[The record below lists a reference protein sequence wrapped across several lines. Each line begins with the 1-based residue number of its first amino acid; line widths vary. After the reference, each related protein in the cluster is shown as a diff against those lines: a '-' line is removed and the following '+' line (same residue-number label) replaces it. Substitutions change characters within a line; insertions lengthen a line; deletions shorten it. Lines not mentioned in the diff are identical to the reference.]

1 MPKEI
6 KFNVKIDV
14 NGKERLVT
22 ATTSVAALRDSIE
35 AAKSSS
41 ERFRDRLIT
50 LNQSI
55 ERLSNLSSGIQKIAD
70 IVNSA
75 TEESRSFGAAMN
87 AANTMAGKSG
97 EDFSK
102 LKDRVAELA
111 KTIPMAREELANG
124 LYQVISNSV
133 PEDNWITFL
142 QKSARAS
149 VGGIADLGETVKV
162 TSTVIK
168 NYGLSWDA
176 AGDIQ
181 DKIQLTAKN
190 GVTSFEQ
197 LAQALPRV
205 TGNAATLGVSID
217 ELMATFSTLTGV
229 SGNTAEVSTQLAA
242 VFTAL
247 VKPSSEASKMAEQMG
262 ISFNAASIKA
272 AGGLQN
278 FLSELDK
285 NVKQYAQKSGM
296 LEQEIYGKLF
306 GSAESLR
313 AIGPLTGQ
321 LADKFNENISSMKDS
336 AGTIDEAFSTMSSSG
351 AASFQMMKNTI
362 AACTSGIMSVMSSL
376 GPALNITSQIGYTA
390 IAVES
395 LTKVFRSFNIVQGLT
410 RIRIMATNAA
420 SVVARTSMIG
430 LTAITRTLNAAFT
443 GAAVGATTLKNA
455 IRSLLV
461 ATGVGIAI
469 VALTEVI
476 NAFISKSSEAKDK
489 AEEQAEAMKEMN
501 SAADEVKNAYDSTLK
516 STYSELMS
524 KYDKLKEGWKSLST
538 EQQKIQWIKQNQ
550 SAFGELRL
558 KIDDVSEAENIFNNK
573 TDAVVEAF
581 KQRAMAA
588 AYAAKLAALYQKQ
601 IDLLDKKKK
610 VTKSISDDAKD
621 NGRNAKEG
629 DIVPESWRN
638 ERYGK
643 VGNDGKWRFTKIG
656 AERYNGTNVSGNKQ
670 INPIDKSLNAV
681 NQEIADT
688 QKQLAENLEANK
700 GFITVNKPVGN
711 IANTTA
717 NTPSAVEPKT
727 YIEKLQAQLSAA
739 QKGKDNALT
748 IEARVEADA
757 KVKKIQAE
765 IDEATKGKVSIEA
778 ATEPTYI
785 VAGSTAD
792 KRKSYS
798 NAQQRI
804 GNIRQDYDSG
814 LINKASAQKAIADIN
829 DQLSALGMK
838 PIEVHF
844 KTPVEELQEQL
855 QNAQRSLD
863 EAATI
868 EAKVKASAKIAEIQ
882 TEIDEATKGK
892 VSIAAEVE
900 PEYIEKGSVA
910 DKRQSYSNAQQKASR
925 IQSDFEIGII
935 GKDEAMRQ
943 LKDLNNELAQLGLK
957 PVKIELETSSFG
969 KTFDQIQKGWGS
981 IQGVGNGIQSITE
994 ALSGNGNA
1002 WQKASALVNGFLS
1015 VAQGIQG
1022 IVELVNLLSAAT
1034 GAHAAAT
1041 AADTAST
1048 AANTG
1053 VTVANTGVTISNV
1066 VAKEGEAISSATASG
1081 AKLPFPANLIAIAAG
1096 VSAVLAA
1103 LAAISGFA
1111 SGGVVGGGSTFGD
1124 RKFAR
1129 VNSGEMILTKWQQAR
1144 LFQMINTPKYT
1155 PPVFTQRTLPDMQT
1169 AQTNKQGMEGIRLEI
1184 GIKGKTRGTALEQTI
1199 SNVRRIAAKSGR
1211 RSNLS

>member
-1 MPKEI
+1 MRDALI
-6 KFNVKIDV
+6 SFNQGFEV
-14 NGKERLVT
+14 
-22 ATTSVAALRDSIE
+22 LRNV
-35 AAKSSS
+35 SST
-41 ERFRDRLIT
+41 FNDL
-50 LNQSI
+50 
-55 ERLSNLSSGIQKIAD
+55 
-70 IVNSA
+70 

-87 AANTMAGKSG
+87 AANTMAGKNG
-97 EDFSK
+97 EDFAK
-102 LKDRVAELA
+102 LKDQVAGLA
-111 KTIPMAREELANG
+111 KAVPVAREELANG

-176 AGDIQ
+176 AGEIQ

-247 VKPSSEASKMAEQMG
+247 VKPSSEAGKMAEQMG

-278 FLSELDK
+278 FLADLDK

-336 AGTIDEAFSTMSSSG
+336 AGTIDEAFSTMSNSG
-351 AASFQMMKNTI
+351 AASFQMMKNKLAEFTDGI
-362 AACTSGIMSVMSSL
+362 TSAMNSL
-376 GPALNITSQIGYTA
+376 MPVLNITAQVGSGIIAITTLSTA
-390 IAVES
+390 VKKLAQAHLVLKVRTIAS
-395 LTKVFRSFNIVQGLT
+395 
-410 RIRIMATNAA
+410 NAA
-420 SVVARTSMIG
+420 SVMWSATSVRMN
-430 LTAITRTLNAAFT
+430 AIVRVMSANFR
-443 GAAVGATTLKNA
+443 GAAVSATTLKLA
-455 IRSLLV
+455 MQGLLIS
-461 ATGVGIAI
+461 TGVGIAV
-469 VALTEVI
+469 VALTEAI
-476 NAFISKSSEAKDK
+476 SAFCSKSSEAKDK
-489 AEEQAEAMKEMN
+489 ANEQAEAMKEMN

-538 EQQKIQWIKQNQ
+538 EQQKVQWIKDNKD
-550 SAFGELRL
+550 AFGELGL
-558 KIDDVSEAENIFNNK
+558 KISGLSDAENAFSGNTQNI
-573 TDAVVEAF
+573 VESF
-581 KQRAMAA
+581 ERRAKAA
-588 AYAAKLAALYQKQ
+588 AYAAKLVELYKRQLDLKKRSKAVDKAINDATAEFRKDPTFRDSGPYAAQEEKKRVGIAAVGTDLKHGGDGNIEKLKRDLNDVNTE
-601 IDLLDKKKK
+601 IDE
-610 VTKSISDDAKD
+610 AKD
-621 NGRNAKEG
+621 ALQTLKKEDPAKTVN
-629 DIVPESWRN
+629 IP
-638 ERYGK
+638 
-643 VGNDGKWRFTKIG
+643 
-656 AERYNGTNVSGNKQ
+656 
-670 INPIDKSLNAV
+670 AV
-681 NQEIADT
+681 NT
-688 QKQLAENLEANK
+688 AN
-700 GFITVNKPVGN
+700 
-711 IANTTA
+711 TA

-739 QKGKDNALT
+739 QKTKDNALT

-785 VAGSTAD
+785 VAGSAAD

-814 LINKASAQKAIADIN
+814 LIDKASAQKAIDDIN
-829 DQLSALGMK
+829 DQLSALGLK

-855 QNAQRSLD
+855 QNAQRSLN

-882 TEIDEATKGK
+882 AEIDEATKGK

-900 PEYIEKGSVA
+900 PEYIEQGSVA

-935 GKDEAMRQ
+935 GKDEAMKQ
-943 LKDLNNELAQLGLK
+943 LEDLDAELTQLGLK
-957 PVKIELETSSFG
+957 PLKIDIKTSDIDDAKKKMEGACSAASAM
-969 KTFDQIQKGWGS
+969 GS
-981 IQGVGNGIQSITE
+981 S
-994 ALSGNGNA
+994 LSSLGNA
-1002 WQKASALVNGFLS
+1002 IGVPELNVAGVLAQAIAVMTEGFATAT
-1015 VAQGIQG
+1015 AQAATLGPWAWIG
-1022 IVELVNLLSAAT
+1022 FAAT
-1034 GAHAAAT
+1034 G
-1041 AADTAST
+1041 
-1048 AANTG
+1048 
-1053 VTVANTGVTISNV
+1053 
-1066 VAKEGEAISSATASG
+1066 
-1081 AKLPFPANLIAIAAG
+1081 IAQ
-1096 VSAVLAA
+1096 LAA
-1103 LAAISGFA
+1103 MISAMKNLNGFA

-1144 LFQMINTPKYT
+1144 LFQMINTPRYT
-1155 PPVFTQRTLPDMQT
+1155 PPVFTQRTLPDMRAVQT
-1169 AQTNKQGMEGIRLEI
+1169 SRQSIDGIRLEI
-1184 GIKGKTRGTALEQTI
+1184 GIKGKTRGTELEQTI

>member
-1 MPKEI
+1 MAKEI
-6 KFNVKIDV
+6 KFNIKLTVD
-14 NGKERLVT
+14 GKEQVVT
-22 ATTSVAALRDSIE
+22 ATSDLNEMQKSISRIRSAASDMRDALISFNQGFEVLRNV
-35 AAKSSS
+35 SST
-41 ERFRDRLIT
+41 FNDL
-50 LNQSI
+50 
-55 ERLSNLSSGIQKIAD
+55 
-70 IVNSA
+70 

-87 AANTMAGKSG
+87 AANTMAGKNG
-97 EDFSK
+97 EDFAK
-102 LKDRVAELA
+102 LKDQVAGLA
-111 KTIPMAREELANG
+111 KAVPVAREELANG

-181 DKIQLTAKN
+181 DKIQLAAKN

-247 VKPSSEASKMAEQMG
+247 VKPSSEAGKMAEQMG

-278 FLSELDK
+278 FLADLDK

-336 AGTIDEAFSTMSSSG
+336 AGTIDEAFSTMSNSG
-351 AASFQMMKNTI
+351 AASFQMMKNKLAEFTDGITSAMNSLMPVLNMTAQVGSGIIAITTLSTAVKKLAQAHLVLKVRTI
-362 AACTSGIMSVMSSL
+362 AS
-376 GPALNITSQIGYTA
+376 
-390 IAVES
+390 
-395 LTKVFRSFNIVQGLT
+395 
-410 RIRIMATNAA
+410 NAA
-420 SVVARTSMIG
+420 SVMWSATSVRMN
-430 LTAITRTLNAAFT
+430 AIVRVMSANFR
-443 GAAVGATTLKNA
+443 GAAVSATTLKLA
-455 IRSLLV
+455 MQGLLIS
-461 ATGVGIAI
+461 TGVGIAV
-469 VALTEVI
+469 VALTEAI
-476 NAFISKSSEAKDK
+476 SAFCSKSSEAKDK
-489 AEEQAEAMKEMN
+489 ANEQAEAMKEMN
-501 SAADEVKNAYDSTLK
+501 SAADKVKNAYDSTLK

-538 EQQKIQWIKQNQ
+538 EQQKVQWIKDNKD
-550 SAFGELRL
+550 AFGELGL
-558 KIDDVSEAENIFNNK
+558 KISGLSDAENIFSGNTQNIV
-573 TDAVVEAF
+573 ASFER
-581 KQRAMAA
+581 RAKAA
-588 AYAAKLAALYQKQ
+588 AYAAKLVELYKRQLDLKKRSEAVDKAINDATAEFRKDPTFRDSGPYATQEEKKRVGIAAVGTDLKHGGDGNIEKLKRDLNDVNTE
-601 IDLLDKKKK
+601 IDE
-610 VTKSISDDAKD
+610 AKD
-621 NGRNAKEG
+621 ALRTLKKEDSAKTVN
-629 DIVPESWRN
+629 VP
-638 ERYGK
+638 
-643 VGNDGKWRFTKIG
+643 
-656 AERYNGTNVSGNKQ
+656 
-670 INPIDKSLNAV
+670 AV
-681 NQEIADT
+681 NT
-688 QKQLAENLEANK
+688 AN
-700 GFITVNKPVGN
+700 N
-711 IANTTA
+711 TA

-739 QKGKDNALT
+739 QKTKDNALT

-785 VAGSTAD
+785 VAGSAAD

-814 LINKASAQKAIADIN
+814 LIDKASAQKAIADIN
-829 DQLSALGMK
+829 DQLSALGLK

-844 KTPVEELQEQL
+844 KTPIEELQEQL

-882 TEIDEATKGK
+882 AEIDRATKGK

-900 PEYIEKGSVA
+900 PEYIEQGSVA

-935 GKDEAMRQ
+935 GKDEAMKQ
-943 LKDLNNELAQLGLK
+943 LEDLDAELTQLGLK
-957 PVKIELETSSFG
+957 PLKIDIKTSDIDDAKKKMEGACSAASAMGSSLSSLGNAIGVPELNVA
-969 KTFDQIQKGWGS
+969 
-981 IQGVGNGIQSITE
+981 GVLAQSIAVMTE
-994 ALSGNGNA
+994 GFATATAQAATLGPWA
-1002 WQKASALVNGFLS
+1002 WIGF
-1015 VAQGIQG
+1015 
-1022 IVELVNLLSAAT
+1022 AAT
-1034 GAHAAAT
+1034 G
-1041 AADTAST
+1041 
-1048 AANTG
+1048 
-1053 VTVANTGVTISNV
+1053 
-1066 VAKEGEAISSATASG
+1066 
-1081 AKLPFPANLIAIAAG
+1081 IAQ
-1096 VSAVLAA
+1096 LAA
-1103 LAAISGFA
+1103 MISAMKNLNGFA

-1144 LFQMINTPKYT
+1144 LFQMINTPRYT
-1155 PPVFTQRTLPDMQT
+1155 PPIFTQRTLPDMQT
-1169 AQTNKQGMEGIRLEI
+1169 AQTSRQSIDGIRLEI
-1184 GIKGKTRGTALEQTI
+1184 GIKGKTRGTELEQTI

>member
-1 MPKEI
+1 MAKEI
-6 KFNVKIDV
+6 KFNIKLTVD
-14 NGKERLVT
+14 GKEQVVT
-22 ATTSVAALRDSIE
+22 ATSDLNEMQKSISRIRSAASDMRDALISFNQGFEVLRNV
-35 AAKSSS
+35 SST
-41 ERFRDRLIT
+41 FNDL
-50 LNQSI
+50 
-55 ERLSNLSSGIQKIAD
+55 
-70 IVNSA
+70 

-87 AANTMAGKSG
+87 AANTMAGKNG
-97 EDFSK
+97 EDFAK
-102 LKDRVAELA
+102 LKDQVAGLA
-111 KTIPMAREELANG
+111 KAVPVAREELANG

-133 PEDNWITFL
+133 PEDNWLTFL
-142 QKSARAS
+142 QKSAKAS
-149 VGGIADLGETVKV
+149 VGGVADLGETVKV
-162 TSTVIK
+162 TSTIIK
-168 NYGLSWDA
+168 NYGLSWNA

-242 VFTAL
+242 VFTVL
-247 VKPSSEASKMAEQMG
+247 IKPSSEASKMAEQMG

-278 FLSELDK
+278 FLADLDK

-336 AGTIDEAFSTMSSSG
+336 AGTIDEAFSTMSNSG
-351 AASFQMMKNTI
+351 AASFQMMKNKLAEFTDGITSAMNSLMPVLNMAAQVGSGIIAITTLSTAVKKLAQAHLVLKVRTI
-362 AACTSGIMSVMSSL
+362 AS
-376 GPALNITSQIGYTA
+376 
-390 IAVES
+390 
-395 LTKVFRSFNIVQGLT
+395 
-410 RIRIMATNAA
+410 NAA
-420 SVVARTSMIG
+420 SVMWSATSVRMN
-430 LTAITRTLNAAFT
+430 AIVRVMSANFR
-443 GAAVGATTLKNA
+443 GAAVSATTLKLA
-455 IRSLLV
+455 MQGLLIS
-461 ATGVGIAI
+461 TGVGIAV
-469 VALTEVI
+469 VALTEAI
-476 NAFISKSSEAKDK
+476 SAFCSKSSEAKNK
-489 AEEQAEAMKEMN
+489 ASEQAEAMKEMN

-538 EQQKIQWIKQNQ
+538 EQQKVQWIKDNKD
-550 SAFGELRL
+550 AFGELGL
-558 KIDDVSEAENIFNNK
+558 KISGLSDAENAFSGNTQNI
-573 TDAVVEAF
+573 VESF
-581 KQRAMAA
+581 ERRAKAA
-588 AYAAKLAALYQKQ
+588 AYAAQLVELYKRQLDLKKRSKAVDKAINDATAEFRKDPTFRDSGPYAAQEEKKRVGIAAIGTDLKHGGDGNIEKLKRDLNDVNTE
-601 IDLLDKKKK
+601 IDE
-610 VTKSISDDAKD
+610 AKD
-621 NGRNAKEG
+621 ALQTLKKEDPAK
-629 DIVPESWRN
+629 
-638 ERYGK
+638 
-643 VGNDGKWRFTKIG
+643 
-656 AERYNGTNVSGNKQ
+656 
-670 INPIDKSLNAV
+670 AV
-681 NQEIADT
+681 NIPA
-688 QKQLAENLEANK
+688 
-700 GFITVNKPVGN
+700 VNT
-711 IANTTA
+711 ANTAA

-739 QKGKDNALT
+739 QKTKDNALT

-785 VAGSTAD
+785 VAGSAAD

-814 LINKASAQKAIADIN
+814 LIDKASAQKAIADIN
-829 DQLSALGMK
+829 DQLSALGLK

-844 KTPVEELQEQL
+844 KTPIEELQELL

-863 EAATI
+863 EATTI

-882 TEIDEATKGK
+882 AEIDRATKGK

-900 PEYIEKGSVA
+900 PEYIEQGSVA

-935 GKDEAMRQ
+935 GKDDAMKQ
-943 LKDLNNELAQLGLK
+943 LEDLDAELTQLGLK
-957 PVKIELETSSFG
+957 PLKIDIKTSDIDDAKKKMEGACSAASAMGSSLSSLGNAIGVPELNVA
-969 KTFDQIQKGWGS
+969 
-981 IQGVGNGIQSITE
+981 GVLAQSIAVMTE
-994 ALSGNGNA
+994 GFATATAQAATLGPWA
-1002 WQKASALVNGFLS
+1002 WIGF
-1015 VAQGIQG
+1015 
-1022 IVELVNLLSAAT
+1022 AAT
-1034 GAHAAAT
+1034 G
-1041 AADTAST
+1041 
-1048 AANTG
+1048 
-1053 VTVANTGVTISNV
+1053 
-1066 VAKEGEAISSATASG
+1066 
-1081 AKLPFPANLIAIAAG
+1081 IAQ
-1096 VSAVLAA
+1096 LAA
-1103 LAAISGFA
+1103 MISAMKNLNGFA

-1144 LFQMINTPKYT
+1144 LFQMINTPRYT
-1155 PPVFTQRTLPDMQT
+1155 PPIFTQRTLPDMQT
-1169 AQTNKQGMEGIRLEI
+1169 AQTSRQSIDGIRLEI
-1184 GIKGKTRGTALEQTI
+1184 GIKGKTRGTELEQTI

>member
-1 MPKEI
+1 MAKEI
-6 KFNVKIDV
+6 KFNIKLTVD
-14 NGKERLVT
+14 GKEQVVT
-22 ATTSVAALRDSIE
+22 ATSDLNEMQKSISRIRSAASDMRDALISFNQGFEVLRNV
-35 AAKSSS
+35 SST
-41 ERFRDRLIT
+41 FNDL
-50 LNQSI
+50 
-55 ERLSNLSSGIQKIAD
+55 
-70 IVNSA
+70 

-87 AANTMAGKSG
+87 AANTMAGKNG
-97 EDFSK
+97 EDFAK
-102 LKDRVAELA
+102 LKDQVAGLA
-111 KTIPMAREELANG
+111 KAVPVAREELANG

-247 VKPSSEASKMAEQMG
+247 VKPSSEAGKMAEQMG

-278 FLSELDK
+278 FLADLDK

-336 AGTIDEAFSTMSSSG
+336 AGTIDEAFSTMSNSG
-351 AASFQMMKNTI
+351 AASFQMMKNKLAEFTDGITSAMNSLMPVLNMTAQVGSGIIAITTLSTAVKNLAQAHLVLKVCTI
-362 AACTSGIMSVMSSL
+362 AS
-376 GPALNITSQIGYTA
+376 
-390 IAVES
+390 
-395 LTKVFRSFNIVQGLT
+395 
-410 RIRIMATNAA
+410 NAA
-420 SVVARTSMIG
+420 SVMWSATSVRMN
-430 LTAITRTLNAAFT
+430 AIVRVMSANFR
-443 GAAVGATTLKNA
+443 GAAVSATTLKLA
-455 IRSLLV
+455 MQGLLIS
-461 ATGVGIAI
+461 TGVGIAV
-469 VALTEVI
+469 VALTEAI
-476 NAFISKSSEAKDK
+476 SAFCSKSSEAKDK
-489 AEEQAEAMKEMN
+489 ANEQAEAMKEMN

-538 EQQKIQWIKQNQ
+538 EQQKVQWIKDNKD
-550 SAFGELRL
+550 AFGELGL
-558 KIDDVSEAENIFNNK
+558 KISGLSDAENAFSGNTQNI
-573 TDAVVEAF
+573 VESF
-581 KQRAMAA
+581 ERRAKAA
-588 AYAAKLAALYQKQ
+588 AYAAKLVELYKRQLDLKKRSKAVDKAINDATAEFRKDPTFRDSGPYAAQEEKKRVGIAAVGTDLKHGGDGNIEKLKRDLNDVNTE
-601 IDLLDKKKK
+601 IDE
-610 VTKSISDDAKD
+610 AKD
-621 NGRNAKEG
+621 ALQTLKKEDPAKTVN
-629 DIVPESWRN
+629 IP
-638 ERYGK
+638 
-643 VGNDGKWRFTKIG
+643 
-656 AERYNGTNVSGNKQ
+656 
-670 INPIDKSLNAV
+670 AV
-681 NQEIADT
+681 NT
-688 QKQLAENLEANK
+688 AN
-700 GFITVNKPVGN
+700 
-711 IANTTA
+711 TA

-727 YIEKLQAQLSAA
+727 YIEKLQAKLSAA
-739 QKGKDNALT
+739 QKTKDNALT

-785 VAGSTAD
+785 VAGSAAD

-814 LINKASAQKAIADIN
+814 LIDKASAQKAIADIN
-829 DQLSALGMK
+829 DQLSALGLK

-844 KTPVEELQEQL
+844 KTPIEELQEQL

-863 EAATI
+863 EATTI

-882 TEIDEATKGK
+882 AEIDRATKGK
-892 VSIAAEVE
+892 ASIAAEVE
-900 PEYIEKGSVA
+900 PEYIEQGSVA

-935 GKDEAMRQ
+935 GKDEAMKQ
-943 LKDLNNELAQLGLK
+943 LEDLDAELTQLGLK
-957 PVKIELETSSFG
+957 PLKIDIKTSDIDDAKKKMEGACSAASAMGSSLSSLGNAIGVPELNVA
-969 KTFDQIQKGWGS
+969 
-981 IQGVGNGIQSITE
+981 GVLAQSIAVMTE
-994 ALSGNGNA
+994 GFATATAQAATLGPWA
-1002 WQKASALVNGFLS
+1002 WIGF
-1015 VAQGIQG
+1015 
-1022 IVELVNLLSAAT
+1022 AAT
-1034 GAHAAAT
+1034 G
-1041 AADTAST
+1041 
-1048 AANTG
+1048 
-1053 VTVANTGVTISNV
+1053 
-1066 VAKEGEAISSATASG
+1066 
-1081 AKLPFPANLIAIAAG
+1081 IAQ
-1096 VSAVLAA
+1096 LAA
-1103 LAAISGFA
+1103 MISAMKNLNGFA

-1144 LFQMINTPKYT
+1144 LFQMINTPRYT

-1169 AQTNKQGMEGIRLEI
+1169 AQTSRQSIDGIRLEI
-1184 GIKGKTRGTALEQTI
+1184 GIKGKTRGTELEQTI

>member
-1 MPKEI
+1 MAKEI
-6 KFNVKIDV
+6 KFNIKLTVD
-14 NGKERLVT
+14 GKEQVVT
-22 ATTSVAALRDSIE
+22 ATSDLNEMQKSISRIRSAASDMRDALISFNQGFEVLRNV
-35 AAKSSS
+35 SST
-41 ERFRDRLIT
+41 FNDL
-50 LNQSI
+50 
-55 ERLSNLSSGIQKIAD
+55 
-70 IVNSA
+70 

-87 AANTMAGKSG
+87 AANTMAGKNG
-97 EDFSK
+97 EDFAK
-102 LKDRVAELA
+102 LKDQVAGLA
-111 KTIPMAREELANG
+111 KAVPVAREELANG

-133 PEDNWITFL
+133 PEDNWLTFL
-142 QKSARAS
+142 QKSAKAS
-149 VGGIADLGETVKV
+149 VGGVADLGETVKV
-162 TSTVIK
+162 TSTIIK
-168 NYGLSWDA
+168 NYGLSWNA

-247 VKPSSEASKMAEQMG
+247 IKPSSEASKMAEQMG

-278 FLSELDK
+278 FLADLDK

-336 AGTIDEAFSTMSSSG
+336 AGTIDEAFSTMSNSG
-351 AASFQMMKNTI
+351 AASFQMMKNKLAEFTDGITSAMNSLMPVLNMAAQVGSGIIAITTLSTAVKKLAQAHLVLKVRTI
-362 AACTSGIMSVMSSL
+362 AS
-376 GPALNITSQIGYTA
+376 
-390 IAVES
+390 
-395 LTKVFRSFNIVQGLT
+395 
-410 RIRIMATNAA
+410 NAA
-420 SVVARTSMIG
+420 SVMWSATSVRMN
-430 LTAITRTLNAAFT
+430 AIVRVMSANFR
-443 GAAVGATTLKNA
+443 GAAVSATTLKLA
-455 IRSLLV
+455 MQGLLIS
-461 ATGVGIAI
+461 TGVGIAV
-469 VALTEVI
+469 VALTEAI
-476 NAFISKSSEAKDK
+476 SAFCSKSSEAKNK
-489 AEEQAEAMKEMN
+489 ASEQAEAMKEMN

-538 EQQKIQWIKQNQ
+538 EQQKVQWIKDNKD
-550 SAFGELRL
+550 AFGELGL
-558 KIDDVSEAENIFNNK
+558 KISGLSDAENAFSGNTQNI
-573 TDAVVEAF
+573 VESF
-581 KQRAMAA
+581 ERRAKAA
-588 AYAAKLAALYQKQ
+588 AYAAKLVELYKRQLDLKKRSKAVDKAINDATAEFRKDPTFRDSGPYAAQEEKKRVGIAAIGTDLKHGGDGNIEKLKRDLNDVNTE
-601 IDLLDKKKK
+601 IDETKDALQTLKKE
-610 VTKSISDDAKD
+610 DPAK
-621 NGRNAKEG
+621 
-629 DIVPESWRN
+629 
-638 ERYGK
+638 
-643 VGNDGKWRFTKIG
+643 
-656 AERYNGTNVSGNKQ
+656 
-670 INPIDKSLNAV
+670 AV
-681 NQEIADT
+681 NIPA
-688 QKQLAENLEANK
+688 
-700 GFITVNKPVGN
+700 VNT
-711 IANTTA
+711 ANTAA

-739 QKGKDNALT
+739 QKTKDNALT

-785 VAGSTAD
+785 VAGSAAD

-814 LINKASAQKAIADIN
+814 LIDKASAQKAIADIN

-844 KTPVEELQEQL
+844 KTPIEELQEQL

-863 EAATI
+863 EATTI

-882 TEIDEATKGK
+882 AEIDRATKGK

-900 PEYIEKGSVA
+900 PEYIEQGSVA

-935 GKDEAMRQ
+935 GKDEAMKQ
-943 LKDLNNELAQLGLK
+943 LEDLDAELTQLGLK
-957 PVKIELETSSFG
+957 PLKIDIKTSDIDDAKKKMEGACSAASAMGSSLSSLGNAIGVPELNVA
-969 KTFDQIQKGWGS
+969 
-981 IQGVGNGIQSITE
+981 GVLAQSIAVMTE
-994 ALSGNGNA
+994 GFATATAQAATLGPWA
-1002 WQKASALVNGFLS
+1002 WIGF
-1015 VAQGIQG
+1015 
-1022 IVELVNLLSAAT
+1022 AAT
-1034 GAHAAAT
+1034 G
-1041 AADTAST
+1041 
-1048 AANTG
+1048 
-1053 VTVANTGVTISNV
+1053 
-1066 VAKEGEAISSATASG
+1066 
-1081 AKLPFPANLIAIAAG
+1081 IAQ
-1096 VSAVLAA
+1096 LAA
-1103 LAAISGFA
+1103 MISAMKNLNGFA

-1144 LFQMINTPKYT
+1144 LFQMINTPRYT
-1155 PPVFTQRTLPDMQT
+1155 PPIFTQRTLPDIQT
-1169 AQTNKQGMEGIRLEI
+1169 AQTSRQSIDGIRLEI
-1184 GIKGKTRGTALEQTI
+1184 GIKGKTRGTELEQTI

>member
-1 MPKEI
+1 MAKEI
-6 KFNVKIDV
+6 KFNIKLTVD
-14 NGKERLVT
+14 GKEQVVT
-22 ATTSVAALRDSIE
+22 ATSDLNEMQKSISLVRAAASGMRDSLISFNQGFE
-35 AAKSSS
+35 VLRNVSST
-41 ERFRDRLIT
+41 FNDL
-50 LNQSI
+50 
-55 ERLSNLSSGIQKIAD
+55 
-70 IVNSA
+70 

-87 AANTMAGKSG
+87 TANTMAGKSG

-102 LKDRVAELA
+102 LKDQVAGLA
-111 KTIPMAREELANG
+111 KAVPVAREELANG

-247 VKPSSEASKMAEQMG
+247 VKPSSEAGKMAEQMG

-278 FLSELDK
+278 FLADLDK

-336 AGTIDEAFSTMSSSG
+336 AGTIDEAFSTMSNSG
-351 AASFQMMKNTI
+351 AASFQMMKNKLAEFTDGI
-362 AACTSGIMSVMSSL
+362 TSAMNSL
-376 GPALNITSQIGYTA
+376 MPVLNITAQVGSGIIAITTLSTA
-390 IAVES
+390 VKKLAQAHLVLKVRTIAS
-395 LTKVFRSFNIVQGLT
+395 
-410 RIRIMATNAA
+410 NAA
-420 SVVARTSMIG
+420 SVMWSATSVRMN
-430 LTAITRTLNAAFT
+430 AIVRVMSANFR
-443 GAAVGATTLKNA
+443 GAAVSATTLKLA
-455 IRSLLV
+455 MQGLLIS
-461 ATGVGIAI
+461 TGVGIAV
-469 VALTEVI
+469 VALTEAI
-476 NAFISKSSEAKDK
+476 SAFCSKSSEAKDK
-489 AEEQAEAMKEMN
+489 ANEQAEAMKEMN

-538 EQQKIQWIKQNQ
+538 EQQKVQWIKDNKD
-550 SAFGELRL
+550 AFGELGL
-558 KIDDVSEAENIFNNK
+558 KISGLSDAENAFSGNTQNI
-573 TDAVVEAF
+573 VESF
-581 KQRAMAA
+581 ERRAKAA
-588 AYAAKLAALYQKQ
+588 AYAAKLVELYKRQLDLKKRSKAVDKAINDATAEFRKDPTFRDSGPYAAQEEKKRVGIAAVGTDLKHGGDGNIEKLKRDLNDVNTE
-601 IDLLDKKKK
+601 IDE
-610 VTKSISDDAKD
+610 AKD
-621 NGRNAKEG
+621 ALQTLKKEDPAKTVN
-629 DIVPESWRN
+629 IP
-638 ERYGK
+638 
-643 VGNDGKWRFTKIG
+643 
-656 AERYNGTNVSGNKQ
+656 
-670 INPIDKSLNAV
+670 AV
-681 NQEIADT
+681 NT
-688 QKQLAENLEANK
+688 AN
-700 GFITVNKPVGN
+700 
-711 IANTTA
+711 TA

-739 QKGKDNALT
+739 QKTKDNALT

-765 IDEATKGKVSIEA
+765 IDEATKGKVTIEA
-778 ATEPTYI
+778 AAEPTYI
-785 VAGSTAD
+785 VTGSAAD

-814 LINKASAQKAIADIN
+814 LIDKASAQKAIADIN
-829 DQLSALGMK
+829 DQLSALGLK

-855 QNAQRSLD
+855 QNARRSLD

-882 TEIDEATKGK
+882 AEIDRATKGK

-900 PEYIEKGSVA
+900 PEYIEQGSVA

-935 GKDEAMRQ
+935 GKDEAMKQ
-943 LKDLNNELAQLGLK
+943 LEDLDAELTQLGLK
-957 PVKIELETSSFG
+957 PLKIDIKTSDIDDAKKKMEGACSAASAM
-969 KTFDQIQKGWGS
+969 GS
-981 IQGVGNGIQSITE
+981 S
-994 ALSGNGNA
+994 LSSLGNA
-1002 WQKASALVNGFLS
+1002 IGVPELNVAGVLAQAIAVMTEGFATAT
-1015 VAQGIQG
+1015 AQAATLGPWAWIG
-1022 IVELVNLLSAAT
+1022 FAAT
-1034 GAHAAAT
+1034 G
-1041 AADTAST
+1041 
-1048 AANTG
+1048 
-1053 VTVANTGVTISNV
+1053 
-1066 VAKEGEAISSATASG
+1066 
-1081 AKLPFPANLIAIAAG
+1081 IAQ
-1096 VSAVLAA
+1096 LAA
-1103 LAAISGFA
+1103 MISAMKNLNGFA

-1144 LFQMINTPKYT
+1144 LFQMINTPRYT
-1155 PPVFTQRTLPDMQT
+1155 PPVFTQRTLPDMRAVQT
-1169 AQTNKQGMEGIRLEI
+1169 SRQSIDGIRLEI
-1184 GIKGKTRGTALEQTI
+1184 GIKGKTRGTELEQTI

>member
-1 MPKEI
+1 MAKEI
-6 KFNVKIDV
+6 KFNIKLSVD
-14 NGKERLVT
+14 GKEQIVT
-22 ATTSVAALRDSIE
+22 ATSDLNEMQKNISRVRTTASDMRDALISFNQGFEVLRNI
-35 AAKSSS
+35 SSA
-41 ERFRDRLIT
+41 FNDL
-50 LNQSI
+50 
-55 ERLSNLSSGIQKIAD
+55 
-70 IVNSA
+70 

-87 AANTMAGKSG
+87 TANTMAGKSG

-102 LKDRVAELA
+102 LKDQVAELA
-111 KTIPMAREELANG
+111 KDIPMAREELANG
-124 LYQVISNSV
+124 LYQVISNGV

-142 QKSARAS
+142 QKSAKAS
-149 VGGIADLGETVKV
+149 VGGVADLGEAVKV

-278 FLSELDK
+278 FLADLDK

-336 AGTIDEAFSTMSSSG
+336 AGTIDEAFSTMSNSS
-351 AASFQMMKNTI
+351 AASFQMMKNQI
-362 AACTSGIMSVMSSL
+362 AKFADGIASALSGIMPYLNIATQVGNSVIAISTLVKAWQSL
-376 GPALNITSQIGYTA
+376 GITQA
-390 IAVES
+390 IV
-395 LTKVFRSFNIVQGLT
+395 
-410 RIRIMATNAA
+410 RIRTTAANAA
-420 SVVARTSMIG
+420 FVVSRATMIG
-430 LTAITRTLNAAFT
+430 LTAITRTLSAAFT
-443 GAAVGATTLKNA
+443 GAAVGATTLKVA
-455 IRSLLV
+455 IRSLLIS
-461 ATGVGIAI
+461 TGVGIAI
-469 VALTEVI
+469 AALTEVI
-476 NAFISKSSEAKDK
+476 NAFCSKSSEAKDK
-489 AEEQAEAMKEMN
+489 ASEQAEAMKEMN

-538 EQQKIQWIKQNQ
+538 EQQKVQWIKQNQ
-550 SAFGELRL
+550 SAFDELRL
-558 KIDDVSEAENIFNNK
+558 KIDSVSEAENIFNNK

-588 AYAAKLAALYQKQ
+588 AYAAKLTALYQKQ

-610 VTKSISDDAKD
+610 VTKSISDDAK
-621 NGRNAKEG
+621 NSGRNAKEG
-629 DIVPESWRN
+629 DIVPENWRN

-643 VGNDGKWRFTKIG
+643 VGNDGEWRFTKIG

-670 INPIDKSLNAV
+670 IYSIDKSLNAV

-688 QKQLAENLEANK
+688 QKQLAENLETNK
-700 GFITVNKPVGN
+700 GFITAGKPVGN
-711 IANTTA
+711 TTNNTT
-717 NTPSAVEPKT
+717 NTPSVVEPKT

-739 QKGKDNALT
+739 QKVKDNALT

-765 IDEATKGKVSIEA
+765 IDEATKGKVSIA
-778 ATEPTYI
+778 AEVEPEYI
-785 VAGSTAD
+785 EQGSVAD
-792 KRKSYS
+792 KRQSYS

-814 LINKASAQKAIADIN
+814 LIDKASAQEAIADIN
-829 DQLSALGMK
+829 EQLSALGLK

-855 QNAQRSLD
+855 QNARRSLD

-882 TEIDEATKGK
+882 AEIDEATKGK

-900 PEYIEKGSVA
+900 PEYIEQGSVA

-935 GKDEAMRQ
+935 GKDEAMKQ
-943 LKDLNNELAQLGLK
+943 LEDLDAELTQLGLK
-957 PVKIELETSSFG
+957 PLKIDIKTSDIDDAKKKMEGACSAASAM
-969 KTFDQIQKGWGS
+969 GS
-981 IQGVGNGIQSITE
+981 S
-994 ALSGNGNA
+994 LSSLGNA
-1002 WQKASALVNGFLS
+1002 IGVPELNVAGVLAQAVAVMTEGFATAT
-1015 VAQGIQG
+1015 AQAATLGPWAWIG
-1022 IVELVNLLSAAT
+1022 FAAT
-1034 GAHAAAT
+1034 G
-1041 AADTAST
+1041 
-1048 AANTG
+1048 
-1053 VTVANTGVTISNV
+1053 
-1066 VAKEGEAISSATASG
+1066 
-1081 AKLPFPANLIAIAAG
+1081 IAQ
-1096 VSAVLAA
+1096 LAA
-1103 LAAISGFA
+1103 MISAMKNLNGFA

-1144 LFQMINTPKYT
+1144 LFQMINTPRYT
-1155 PPVFTQRTLPDMQT
+1155 PPVFTQRTLPDMRAVQT
-1169 AQTNKQGMEGIRLEI
+1169 CGQSIDGIRLEI
-1184 GIKGKTRGTALEQTI
+1184 GIKGKTRGTELEQTI

>member
-1 MPKEI
+1 MAKEI
-6 KFNVKIDV
+6 KFNIKLTVD
-14 NGKERLVT
+14 GKEQVVT
-22 ATTSVAALRDSIE
+22 ATSDLNEMQKNISLVRAAASGMRDSLISFNQGFE
-35 AAKSSS
+35 VLRNVSST
-41 ERFRDRLIT
+41 FNDL
-50 LNQSI
+50 
-55 ERLSNLSSGIQKIAD
+55 
-70 IVNSA
+70 
-75 TEESRSFGAAMN
+75 TEESRGFGAAMN
-87 AANTMAGKSG
+87 AANTMAGKNG
-97 EDFSK
+97 EDFAK
-102 LKDRVAELA
+102 LKDQVAGLA
-111 KTIPMAREELANG
+111 KAVPVAREELANG

-142 QKSARAS
+142 QKSAKAS

-247 VKPSSEASKMAEQMG
+247 VKPSSEAGKMAEQMG

-351 AASFQMMKNTI
+351 AASFQMMKNKLAEFTDGITSAMNSLMPVLNMTAQVGSGIIAITTLSTAVKKLAQAHLVLKVRTI
-362 AACTSGIMSVMSSL
+362 AS
-376 GPALNITSQIGYTA
+376 
-390 IAVES
+390 
-395 LTKVFRSFNIVQGLT
+395 
-410 RIRIMATNAA
+410 NAA
-420 SVVARTSMIG
+420 SVMWSATSVRMN
-430 LTAITRTLNAAFT
+430 AIVRVMSANFR
-443 GAAVGATTLKNA
+443 GAAVSATTLKLA
-455 IRSLLV
+455 MQGLLIS
-461 ATGVGIAI
+461 TGVGIAV
-469 VALTEVI
+469 VALSEAI
-476 NAFISKSSEAKDK
+476 SAFCSKSSEAKGK
-489 AEEQAEAMKEMN
+489 ASEQAEAMKEMN

-524 KYDKLKEGWKSLST
+524 KYDKLKDGWKSLST
-538 EQQKIQWIKQNQ
+538 EQQKVQWIRDNKD
-550 SAFGELRL
+550 AFRELGL
-558 KIDDVSEAENIFNNK
+558 KISGLSDAENIFSGNTQNIV
-573 TDAVVEAF
+573 ASFER
-581 KQRAMAA
+581 RAKAA
-588 AYAAKLAALYQKQ
+588 AYAAKLVELYKQ
-601 IDLLDKKKK
+601 QLDLKKRSESVDKAINNA
-610 VTKSISDDAKD
+610 TADFRKD
-621 NGRNAKEG
+621 PTFRDSGAYAKEEEKRRTGIAAVAADLKHGG
-629 DIVPESWRN
+629 DGNI
-638 ERYGK
+638 GK
-643 VGNDGKWRFTKIG
+643 LKKDLNDVN
-656 AERYNGTNVSGNKQ
+656 AE
-670 INPIDKSLNAV
+670 IDEAKNALQTLKEEDPAKAV
-681 NQEIADT
+681 NTPAVNT
-688 QKQLAENLEANK
+688 AN
-700 GFITVNKPVGN
+700 
-711 IANTTA
+711 ATA

-739 QKGKDNALT
+739 QKTKDNALT

-778 ATEPTYI
+778 DTEPTYI
-785 VAGSTAD
+785 VAGSSAD

-829 DQLSALGMK
+829 EQLSALGLK

-863 EAATI
+863 EATTI

-900 PEYIEKGSVA
+900 PEYIEQGSAA

-935 GKDEAMRQ
+935 GKDEAMKQ
-943 LKDLNNELAQLGLK
+943 LEDLDAELTQLGLK
-957 PVKIELETSSFG
+957 PLKIDIKTSDIDDAKKKMEGACSAASAMGSSLSSLGNAIGVPELNVA
-969 KTFDQIQKGWGS
+969 
-981 IQGVGNGIQSITE
+981 GVLAQSIAVMTE
-994 ALSGNGNA
+994 GFATATAQAATLGPWA
-1002 WQKASALVNGFLS
+1002 WIGF
-1015 VAQGIQG
+1015 
-1022 IVELVNLLSAAT
+1022 AAT
-1034 GAHAAAT
+1034 G
-1041 AADTAST
+1041 
-1048 AANTG
+1048 
-1053 VTVANTGVTISNV
+1053 
-1066 VAKEGEAISSATASG
+1066 
-1081 AKLPFPANLIAIAAG
+1081 IAQ
-1096 VSAVLAA
+1096 LAA
-1103 LAAISGFA
+1103 MISAMKNLNGFA
-1111 SGGVVGGGSTFGD
+1111 TGGVVGGGSTFGD

-1169 AQTNKQGMEGIRLEI
+1169 AQTGKQGMEGIRLEI

-1211 RSNLS
+1211 RSKLS

>member
-1 MPKEI
+1 MAKEI
-6 KFNVKIDV
+6 KFNIKLTVD
-14 NGKERLVT
+14 GKEQVVT
-22 ATTSVAALRDSIE
+22 ATSDLNEMQKSISLVRATASGMRDSLISFNQGFE
-35 AAKSSS
+35 VLRNVSST
-41 ERFRDRLIT
+41 FNDL
-50 LNQSI
+50 
-55 ERLSNLSSGIQKIAD
+55 
-70 IVNSA
+70 

-87 AANTMAGKSG
+87 AANTMAGKHG
-97 EDFSK
+97 EDFAK
-102 LKDRVAELA
+102 LKDQVAGLA
-111 KTIPMAREELANG
+111 KAVPVAREELANG

-247 VKPSSEASKMAEQMG
+247 VKPSSEAGKMAEQMG

-278 FLSELDK
+278 FLADLDK

-351 AASFQMMKNTI
+351 AASFQMMKNKLAEFTDGITSAMNSLMPVLNMTAQVGSGIIAITTLSTAVKKLAQAHLVLKVRTI
-362 AACTSGIMSVMSSL
+362 AS
-376 GPALNITSQIGYTA
+376 
-390 IAVES
+390 
-395 LTKVFRSFNIVQGLT
+395 
-410 RIRIMATNAA
+410 NAA
-420 SVVARTSMIG
+420 SVMWSATSVRMN
-430 LTAITRTLNAAFT
+430 AIVRVMSANFR
-443 GAAVGATTLKNA
+443 GAAVSATTLKLA
-455 IRSLLV
+455 MQGLLIS
-461 ATGVGIAI
+461 TGVGIAV
-469 VALTEVI
+469 VALTEAI
-476 NAFISKSSEAKDK
+476 SAFCSKSSEAKGK
-489 AEEQAEAMKEMN
+489 ASEQAEAMKEMN
-501 SAADEVKNAYDSTLK
+501 SAAEEVKNAYDSTLK

-524 KYDKLKEGWKSLST
+524 KYDKLKDGWKSLST
-538 EQQKIQWIKQNQ
+538 EQQKVQWIRDNKD
-550 SAFGELRL
+550 AFGELGL
-558 KIDDVSEAENIFNNK
+558 KISGLSDAENIFSGNTQNIV
-573 TDAVVEAF
+573 ASFER
-581 KQRAMAA
+581 RAKAA
-588 AYAAKLAALYQKQ
+588 AYAAKLVELYKQQLDLKKRSESVDKAINNATADFRKDPTFRDSGAYAKEEEKRRTGIAAVAADLKHGGDGNIEKLKRDLNDVNTE
-601 IDLLDKKKK
+601 IDE
-610 VTKSISDDAKD
+610 AKD
-621 NGRNAKEG
+621 ALQTLKKEDPAKTVN
-629 DIVPESWRN
+629 IP
-638 ERYGK
+638 
-643 VGNDGKWRFTKIG
+643 
-656 AERYNGTNVSGNKQ
+656 
-670 INPIDKSLNAV
+670 AV
-681 NQEIADT
+681 NT
-688 QKQLAENLEANK
+688 
-700 GFITVNKPVGN
+700 
-711 IANTTA
+711 ANTAT

-739 QKGKDNALT
+739 QKEKDNALT

-785 VAGSTAD
+785 VAGSAAD

-814 LINKASAQKAIADIN
+814 LIDKASAQKAIADIN
-829 DQLSALGMK
+829 DQLSALGLK

-844 KTPVEELQEQL
+844 KTPIEELQEQL

-863 EAATI
+863 EATTI

-882 TEIDEATKGK
+882 AEIDRATKGK
-892 VSIAAEVE
+892 ASIAAEVE
-900 PEYIEKGSVA
+900 PEYIEQGSVA

-935 GKDEAMRQ
+935 GKDEAMKQ
-943 LKDLNNELAQLGLK
+943 LEDLDAELTQLGLK
-957 PVKIELETSSFG
+957 PLKIDIKTSDIDDAKKKMEGACSAASAMGSSLSSLGNAIGVPELNVA
-969 KTFDQIQKGWGS
+969 
-981 IQGVGNGIQSITE
+981 GVLAQSIAVMTE
-994 ALSGNGNA
+994 GFATATAQAATLGPWA
-1002 WQKASALVNGFLS
+1002 WIGF
-1015 VAQGIQG
+1015 
-1022 IVELVNLLSAAT
+1022 AAT
-1034 GAHAAAT
+1034 G
-1041 AADTAST
+1041 
-1048 AANTG
+1048 
-1053 VTVANTGVTISNV
+1053 
-1066 VAKEGEAISSATASG
+1066 
-1081 AKLPFPANLIAIAAG
+1081 IAQ
-1096 VSAVLAA
+1096 LAA
-1103 LAAISGFA
+1103 MISAMKNLNGFA

-1144 LFQMINTPKYT
+1144 LFQMINTPRYT

-1169 AQTNKQGMEGIRLEI
+1169 AQTSRQSIDGIRLEI
-1184 GIKGKTRGTALEQTI
+1184 GIKGKTRGTELEQTI

>member
-1 MPKEI
+1 MAKEI
-6 KFNVKIDV
+6 KFNIKLKID
-14 NGKERLVT
+14 GKEQLVS
-22 ATTSVAALRDSIE
+22 ATSTVENLRG
-35 AAKSSS
+35 AVNVAKSDIQKANAVFVNFNQQVMKLQNINGAVQQLAS
-41 ERFRDRLIT
+41 T
-50 LNQSI
+50 LNS
-55 ERLSNLSSGIQKIAD
+55 
-70 IVNSA
+70 V
-75 TEESRSFGAAMN
+75 TEESRTFGAAMN
-87 AANTMAGKSG
+87 VANTMAGKSG
-97 EDFSK
+97 DDFAK
-102 LKDRVAELA
+102 LKGQVAELS
-111 KTIPMAREELANG
+111 KTLPIARDQLANG

-133 PEDNWITFL
+133 PENNWLTFL
-142 QKSARAS
+142 QKSAKAS
-149 VGGIADLGETVKV
+149 VGGVADLGETVKV
-162 TSTVIK
+162 TSTIIK

-247 VKPSSEASKMAEQMG
+247 IKPSSEASKMAEQMG

-278 FLSELDK
+278 FLADLDK

-313 AIGPLTGQ
+313 ALGPLTGQ
-321 LADKFNENISSMKDS
+321 LAAKFGENVDAMKGS
-336 AGTIDEAFSTMSSSG
+336 AGTVDDAFGKVANSG
-351 AASFQMMKNTI
+351 SAAFQMFQNQMSEYTD
-362 AACTSGIMSVMSSL
+362 AVASAVSGIMPAVNIMAKLGNTAVSILALNKALQVFCGINAIAKARIIATNTAALIWNATSIRVNAIVKVMSAS
-376 GPALNITSQIGYTA
+376 
-390 IAVES
+390 
-395 LTKVFRSFNIVQGLT
+395 FR
-410 RIRIMATNAA
+410 
-420 SVVARTSMIG
+420 
-430 LTAITRTLNAAFT
+430 
-443 GAAVGATTLKNA
+443 GAAVSATTLKLA
-455 IRSLLV
+455 MQGLLV
-461 ATGVGIAI
+461 STGVGIAI

-476 NAFISKSSEAKDK
+476 SAFSSKSSEAKDK
-489 AEEQAEAMKEMN
+489 ADEQAEAMKEMN

-538 EQQKIQWIKQNQ
+538 EQQKVQWIKQNQ
-550 SAFGELRL
+550 SAFEDLGL
-558 KIDDVSEAENIFNNK
+558 KISGLSDAENIFSGNTQNIV
-573 TDAVVEAF
+573 ASFER
-581 KQRAMAA
+581 RAKAA
-588 AYAAKLAALYQKQ
+588 AYAAKLVELYKQQLDLKKRSESVDKAINDATTEFRKDPTFRDSGPYAKTEEKKRTGIAAVAADLKHGGDGNIEKLKRDLNDVNTE
-601 IDLLDKKKK
+601 IDE
-610 VTKSISDDAKD
+610 AKD
-621 NGRNAKEG
+621 ALQTLKKEDPAK
-629 DIVPESWRN
+629 
-638 ERYGK
+638 
-643 VGNDGKWRFTKIG
+643 
-656 AERYNGTNVSGNKQ
+656 
-670 INPIDKSLNAV
+670 AV
-681 NQEIADT
+681 NIP
-688 QKQLAENLEANK
+688 
-700 GFITVNKPVGN
+700 TVNT
-711 IANTTA
+711 ANTTA

-739 QKGKDNALT
+739 QKTKDNALT

-765 IDEATKGKVSIEA
+765 IDEATKGKVTIEA

-785 VAGSTAD
+785 VAGSAAD

-804 GNIRQDYDSG
+804 DNIRQDYDSG
-814 LINKASAQKAIADIN
+814 LIDKASAQKAIADIN
-829 DQLSALGMK
+829 DQLSALGLK

-844 KTPVEELQEQL
+844 KTPIEELQEQL
-855 QNAQRSLD
+855 QNARRSLD

-882 TEIDEATKGK
+882 AEIDRATKGN

-900 PEYIEKGSVA
+900 PEYIEQGSVA

-935 GKDEAMRQ
+935 GKDEAMKQ
-943 LKDLNNELAQLGLK
+943 LEDLDAELTQLGLK
-957 PVKIELETSSFG
+957 PLKIDIKTSDIDDAKKKMEGACSAASAMGSSLSSLGNAIGVPELNVA
-969 KTFDQIQKGWGS
+969 
-981 IQGVGNGIQSITE
+981 GVLAQSIAVMTE
-994 ALSGNGNA
+994 GFATATAQAATLGPWA
-1002 WQKASALVNGFLS
+1002 WIGF
-1015 VAQGIQG
+1015 
-1022 IVELVNLLSAAT
+1022 AAT
-1034 GAHAAAT
+1034 G
-1041 AADTAST
+1041 
-1048 AANTG
+1048 
-1053 VTVANTGVTISNV
+1053 
-1066 VAKEGEAISSATASG
+1066 
-1081 AKLPFPANLIAIAAG
+1081 IAQ
-1096 VSAVLAA
+1096 LAA
-1103 LAAISGFA
+1103 MISAMKNLNGFA

-1144 LFQMINTPKYT
+1144 LFQMINTPRYT
-1155 PPVFTQRTLPDMQT
+1155 PPIFTQRTLPDMQT
-1169 AQTNKQGMEGIRLEI
+1169 AQTSRQSIDGIRLEI
-1184 GIKGKTRGTALEQTI
+1184 GIKGKTRGTELEQTI

>member
-1 MPKEI
+1 MAKEI
-6 KFNVKIDV
+6 KFNIKLTVDGTEQMIS
-14 NGKERLVT
+14 
-22 ATTSVAALRDSIE
+22 ATTSVGNLRNVVD
-35 AAKSSS
+35 AAKS
-41 ERFRDRLIT
+41 D
-50 LNQSI
+50 
-55 ERLSNLSSGIQKIAD
+55 IQKFNGVLVNFNQYVMKFQNINAAVSQIA
-70 IVNSA
+70 SA
-75 TEESRSFGAAMN
+75 FNGVTEESRSFGAAMN
-87 AANTMAGKSG
+87 VANTMAGKSG

-102 LKDRVAELA
+102 LKDQVAELA
-111 KTIPMAREELANG
+111 KDIPMAREELANG

-142 QKSARAS
+142 QKSAKAS
-149 VGGIADLGETVKV
+149 VGGVADLGEAVKV

-321 LADKFNENISSMKDS
+321 LAEKFNENISSMKDS
-336 AGTIDEAFSTMSSSG
+336 AGTIEGAFSTVSSSTSAKLQILKNSITG
-351 AASFQMMKNTI
+351 ITDIISKALAPALPVLNFSAQVGNSVVAILALKKAVDTFTIAQKAAS
-362 AACTSGIMSVMSSL
+362 
-376 GPALNITSQIGYTA
+376 
-390 IAVES
+390 
-395 LTKVFRSFNIVQGLT
+395 
-410 RIRIMATNAA
+410 AA
-420 SVVARTSMIG
+420 SVVWRSVSLSVVAT
-430 LTAITRTLNAAFT
+430 TRLVSASFN
-443 GAAVGATTLKNA
+443 GAAVGATTLRVA
-455 IRSLLV
+455 IKGLMV
-461 ATGVGIAI
+461 ASGIGIAI
-469 VALTEVI
+469 VALTEI
-476 NAFISKSSEAKDK
+476 ISSFSSASSSASKK
-489 AEEQAEAMKEMN
+489 AEEQAEAMKSMN

-524 KYDKLKEGWKSLST
+524 KYDKLKDGWKSLST
-538 EQQKIQWIKQNQ
+538 EQQKVQWIKDNKD
-550 SAFGELRL
+550 AFGELGL
-558 KIDDVSEAENIFNNK
+558 KISGLSDAENIFSGNTQNIV
-573 TDAVVEAF
+573 ASFER
-581 KQRAMAA
+581 RAKAA
-588 AYAAKLAALYQKQ
+588 AYAAKLVELYKRQLDLKKRSEAVDKAINDATTEFRKDPTFRDSGPYAAQEEKRRAGIAAVGTDLKHGGDGDIEKLKRDLSDVNNE
-601 IDLLDKKKK
+601 IDE
-610 VTKSISDDAKD
+610 AKD
-621 NGRNAKEG
+621 ALQTLKKEDPAK
-629 DIVPESWRN
+629 
-638 ERYGK
+638 
-643 VGNDGKWRFTKIG
+643 
-656 AERYNGTNVSGNKQ
+656 
-670 INPIDKSLNAV
+670 AV
-681 NQEIADT
+681 NT
-688 QKQLAENLEANK
+688 P
-700 GFITVNKPVGN
+700 TVNT
-711 IANTTA
+711 ANATT

-739 QKGKDNALT
+739 QKTKDNALT
-748 IEARVEADA
+748 IEARVKADA

-785 VAGSTAD
+785 VAGSADD

-814 LINKASAQKAIADIN
+814 LIDKASAQKAIADIN
-829 DQLSALGMK
+829 EQLSALGLK

-844 KTPVEELQEQL
+844 KTPIEELQEQL
-855 QNAQRSLD
+855 QNARRSLD

-882 TEIDEATKGK
+882 AEIDEATKGN

-900 PEYIEKGSVA
+900 PEYIEQGSVA

-935 GKDEAMRQ
+935 GKDEAMKQ
-943 LKDLNNELAQLGLK
+943 LEDLDAELTQLGLK
-957 PVKIELETSSFG
+957 PLKIDIKTSDIDDAKKKMEGACSAASAMGSSLSSLGNAIGVPELNVA
-969 KTFDQIQKGWGS
+969 
-981 IQGVGNGIQSITE
+981 GVLAQSIAVMTE
-994 ALSGNGNA
+994 GFATATAQAATLGPWA
-1002 WQKASALVNGFLS
+1002 WIGF
-1015 VAQGIQG
+1015 
-1022 IVELVNLLSAAT
+1022 AAT
-1034 GAHAAAT
+1034 G
-1041 AADTAST
+1041 
-1048 AANTG
+1048 
-1053 VTVANTGVTISNV
+1053 
-1066 VAKEGEAISSATASG
+1066 
-1081 AKLPFPANLIAIAAG
+1081 IAQ
-1096 VSAVLAA
+1096 LAA
-1103 LAAISGFA
+1103 MISAMKNLNGFA

-1144 LFQMINTPKYT
+1144 LFQMINTPRYT
-1155 PPVFTQRTLPDMQT
+1155 PPIFTQRTLPDMQT
-1169 AQTNKQGMEGIRLEI
+1169 AQTSRQSIDGIRLEI
-1184 GIKGKTRGTALEQTI
+1184 GIKGKTRGTELEQTI

>member
-1 MPKEI
+1 MAKEI
-6 KFNVKIDV
+6 KFNIKLKID
-14 NGKERLVT
+14 GKEQLVS
-22 ATTSVAALRDSIE
+22 ATSTVENLRG
-35 AAKSSS
+35 AVNVAKSDIQKANAVFVNFNQQVMKLQNINGAVQQLAS
-41 ERFRDRLIT
+41 T
-50 LNQSI
+50 LNS
-55 ERLSNLSSGIQKIAD
+55 
-70 IVNSA
+70 V
-75 TEESRSFGAAMN
+75 TEESRTFGATMN
-87 AANTMAGKSG
+87 VANTMAGKSG
-97 EDFSK
+97 DDFAK
-102 LKDRVAELA
+102 LKGQVTELS
-111 KTIPMAREELANG
+111 KTLPIARDQLANG

-133 PEDNWITFL
+133 PENNWLTFL
-142 QKSARAS
+142 QKSAKAS
-149 VGGIADLGETVKV
+149 VGGVADLGETVKV
-162 TSTVIK
+162 TSTIIK

-247 VKPSSEASKMAEQMG
+247 IKPSSEASKMAEQMG

-278 FLSELDK
+278 FLTDLDK

-313 AIGPLTGQ
+313 ALGPLTGQ
-321 LADKFNENISSMKDS
+321 LAAKFGENVDAMKGS
-336 AGTIDEAFSTMSSSG
+336 AGTVDDAFGKVANSG
-351 AASFQMMKNTI
+351 SAAFQMFQNQMSEYTD
-362 AACTSGIMSVMSSL
+362 AVASAVSGIMPAVNIMAKLGNTAVSILALNKALQVFCGINAIAKARIIATNTAALIWNATSIRVNAIVKVMSAS
-376 GPALNITSQIGYTA
+376 
-390 IAVES
+390 
-395 LTKVFRSFNIVQGLT
+395 FR
-410 RIRIMATNAA
+410 
-420 SVVARTSMIG
+420 
-430 LTAITRTLNAAFT
+430 
-443 GAAVGATTLKNA
+443 GAAVSATTLKLA
-455 IRSLLV
+455 MQGLLV
-461 ATGVGIAI
+461 STGVGIAI

-476 NAFISKSSEAKDK
+476 SAFSSKSSEAKDK
-489 AEEQAEAMKEMN
+489 ANEQAEAMKEMN

-538 EQQKIQWIKQNQ
+538 EQQKVQWIKDNKD
-550 SAFGELRL
+550 AFRELGL
-558 KIDDVSEAENIFNNK
+558 KISGLSDAENIFSGNTQNIV
-573 TDAVVEAF
+573 ASFER
-581 KQRAMAA
+581 RAKAA
-588 AYAAKLAALYQKQ
+588 AYAAKLVELYKRQLDLKKRSEAVDKAINDATAEFRKDPTFRDSGPYATQEEKKRVGIAAVGTDLKHGGDGNIEKLKRDLNDVNTE
-601 IDLLDKKKK
+601 IDE
-610 VTKSISDDAKD
+610 AKD
-621 NGRNAKEG
+621 ALRTLKKEDPAKTVN
-629 DIVPESWRN
+629 VP
-638 ERYGK
+638 
-643 VGNDGKWRFTKIG
+643 
-656 AERYNGTNVSGNKQ
+656 
-670 INPIDKSLNAV
+670 AV
-681 NQEIADT
+681 NT
-688 QKQLAENLEANK
+688 AN
-700 GFITVNKPVGN
+700 
-711 IANTTA
+711 NTT
-717 NTPSAVEPKT
+717 NTPSVVEPKT

-739 QKGKDNALT
+739 QKTKDNALT
-748 IEARVEADA
+748 IEARVKADA

-785 VAGSTAD
+785 VAGSAAD

-814 LINKASAQKAIADIN
+814 LIDKASAQKAIADIN
-829 DQLSALGMK
+829 DQLSALGLK

-844 KTPVEELQEQL
+844 KTPIEELQEQL
-855 QNAQRSLD
+855 QNARRSLD

-882 TEIDEATKGK
+882 AEIDRATKGN

-900 PEYIEKGSVA
+900 PEYIEQGSVA

-935 GKDEAMRQ
+935 GKDEAMKQ
-943 LKDLNNELAQLGLK
+943 LEDLDAELTQLGLK
-957 PVKIELETSSFG
+957 PLKIDIKTSDIDDAKKKMEGACSAASAMGSSLSSLGNAIGVPELNVA
-969 KTFDQIQKGWGS
+969 
-981 IQGVGNGIQSITE
+981 GVLAQSIAVMTE
-994 ALSGNGNA
+994 GFATATAQAATLGPWA
-1002 WQKASALVNGFLS
+1002 WIGF
-1015 VAQGIQG
+1015 
-1022 IVELVNLLSAAT
+1022 AAT
-1034 GAHAAAT
+1034 G
-1041 AADTAST
+1041 
-1048 AANTG
+1048 
-1053 VTVANTGVTISNV
+1053 
-1066 VAKEGEAISSATASG
+1066 
-1081 AKLPFPANLIAIAAG
+1081 IAQ
-1096 VSAVLAA
+1096 LAA
-1103 LAAISGFA
+1103 MISAMKNLNGFA

-1144 LFQMINTPKYT
+1144 LFQMINTPRYT
-1155 PPVFTQRTLPDMQT
+1155 PPIFTQRTLPDMQT
-1169 AQTNKQGMEGIRLEI
+1169 AQTSRQSIDGIRLEI
-1184 GIKGKTRGTALEQTI
+1184 GIKGKTRGTELEQTI

>member
-1 MPKEI
+1 MAKEI
-6 KFNVKIDV
+6 KFNIKLTVD
-14 NGKERLVT
+14 GKEQVVT
-22 ATTSVAALRDSIE
+22 ATSDLNEMQKSISRIRSAASDMRDALISFNQGFEVLRNV
-35 AAKSSS
+35 SST
-41 ERFRDRLIT
+41 FNDF
-50 LNQSI
+50 
-55 ERLSNLSSGIQKIAD
+55 
-70 IVNSA
+70 

-87 AANTMAGKSG
+87 AANTMAGKNG
-97 EDFSK
+97 EDFAK
-102 LKDRVAELA
+102 LKDQVAGLA
-111 KTIPMAREELANG
+111 KAVPVAREELANG

-247 VKPSSEASKMAEQMG
+247 VKPSSEAGKMAEQMG

-278 FLSELDK
+278 FLADLDK

-336 AGTIDEAFSTMSSSG
+336 AGTIDEAFSTMSNSG
-351 AASFQMMKNTI
+351 AASFQMMKNKLAEFTDGI
-362 AACTSGIMSVMSSL
+362 TSAMNSL
-376 GPALNITSQIGYTA
+376 MPVLNITAQVGSGIIAITTLSTA
-390 IAVES
+390 VKKLAQAHLVLKVRTIAS
-395 LTKVFRSFNIVQGLT
+395 
-410 RIRIMATNAA
+410 NAA
-420 SVVARTSMIG
+420 SVMWSATSVRMN
-430 LTAITRTLNAAFT
+430 AIVRVMSANFR
-443 GAAVGATTLKNA
+443 GAAVSATTLKLA
-455 IRSLLV
+455 MQGLLIS
-461 ATGVGIAI
+461 TGVGIAV
-469 VALTEVI
+469 VALTEAI
-476 NAFISKSSEAKDK
+476 SAFCSKSSEAKDK
-489 AEEQAEAMKEMN
+489 ANEQAEAMKEMN

-538 EQQKIQWIKQNQ
+538 EQQKVQWIKDNKD
-550 SAFGELRL
+550 AFGELGL
-558 KIDDVSEAENIFNNK
+558 KISGLSDAENAFSGNTQNI
-573 TDAVVEAF
+573 VESF
-581 KQRAMAA
+581 ERRAKAA
-588 AYAAKLAALYQKQ
+588 AYAAKLVELYKRQLDLKKRSKAVDKAINDATAEFRKDPTFRDSGPYAAQEEKKRVGIAAVGTDLKHGGDGNIEKLKRDLNDVNTE
-601 IDLLDKKKK
+601 IDE
-610 VTKSISDDAKD
+610 AKD
-621 NGRNAKEG
+621 ALQTLKKEDPAKTVN
-629 DIVPESWRN
+629 IP
-638 ERYGK
+638 
-643 VGNDGKWRFTKIG
+643 
-656 AERYNGTNVSGNKQ
+656 
-670 INPIDKSLNAV
+670 AV
-681 NQEIADT
+681 NT
-688 QKQLAENLEANK
+688 AN
-700 GFITVNKPVGN
+700 
-711 IANTTA
+711 TA

-739 QKGKDNALT
+739 QKTKDNALT
-748 IEARVEADA
+748 IEARVKADA

-785 VAGSTAD
+785 VAGSAAD

-814 LINKASAQKAIADIN
+814 LIDKASAQKAIADIN
-829 DQLSALGMK
+829 DQLSALGLK

-844 KTPVEELQEQL
+844 KTPIEELQEQL

-882 TEIDEATKGK
+882 AEIDRATKGK

-900 PEYIEKGSVA
+900 PEYIEQGSVA
-910 DKRQSYSNAQQKASR
+910 DKRQSYSNAQLKASR

-935 GKDEAMRQ
+935 GKDDAMEQ
-943 LKDLNNELAQLGLK
+943 LEDLDAELTQLGLK
-957 PVKIELETSSFG
+957 PLKIDIKTSDIDEAKKKMEGACSAASAMGSSLSSLGNAIGVPELNVA
-969 KTFDQIQKGWGS
+969 
-981 IQGVGNGIQSITE
+981 GVLAQSIAVMTE
-994 ALSGNGNA
+994 GFATATAQAATLGPWA
-1002 WQKASALVNGFLS
+1002 WIGF
-1015 VAQGIQG
+1015 
-1022 IVELVNLLSAAT
+1022 AAT
-1034 GAHAAAT
+1034 G
-1041 AADTAST
+1041 
-1048 AANTG
+1048 
-1053 VTVANTGVTISNV
+1053 
-1066 VAKEGEAISSATASG
+1066 
-1081 AKLPFPANLIAIAAG
+1081 IAQ
-1096 VSAVLAA
+1096 LAA
-1103 LAAISGFA
+1103 MISAMKNLNGFA

-1144 LFQMINTPKYT
+1144 LFQMINTPRYT
-1155 PPVFTQRTLPDMQT
+1155 PPIFTQRTLPDMQT
-1169 AQTNKQGMEGIRLEI
+1169 AQTSRQSIDGIRLEI
-1184 GIKGKTRGTALEQTI
+1184 GIKGKTRGTELEQTI

>member
-1 MPKEI
+1 MAKEI
-6 KFNVKIDV
+6 KFNIKLTVG
-14 NGKERLVT
+14 GKEQVVT
-22 ATTSVAALRDSIE
+22 ATSDLNEMQKSISLVRAAASGMRDSLISFNQGFE
-35 AAKSSS
+35 VLRNVSST
-41 ERFRDRLIT
+41 FNDL
-50 LNQSI
+50 
-55 ERLSNLSSGIQKIAD
+55 
-70 IVNSA
+70 

-87 AANTMAGKSG
+87 AANTMAGKNG
-97 EDFSK
+97 EDFAK
-102 LKDRVAELA
+102 LKDKVAGLA
-111 KTIPMAREELANG
+111 NAVPVAREELANG

-142 QKSARAS
+142 QKSAKAS

-336 AGTIDEAFSTMSSSG
+336 AGTIDEAFSTMSNSG
-351 AASFQMMKNTI
+351 AASFQMMKNKLAEFTDGITSAMNSLIPVLNMTAQVGSGIIAITTLTTAVKKLAQAHLVLKVRTI
-362 AACTSGIMSVMSSL
+362 AS
-376 GPALNITSQIGYTA
+376 
-390 IAVES
+390 
-395 LTKVFRSFNIVQGLT
+395 
-410 RIRIMATNAA
+410 NAA
-420 SVVARTSMIG
+420 SVMWSATSVRMN
-430 LTAITRTLNAAFT
+430 AIVRVMSANFR
-443 GAAVGATTLKNA
+443 GAAVSAMTLKLA
-455 IRSLLV
+455 MQGLLIS
-461 ATGVGIAI
+461 TGVGIAV
-469 VALTEVI
+469 VALTEAI
-476 NAFISKSSEAKDK
+476 SAFCSKSSEAKGK
-489 AEEQAEAMKEMN
+489 ASEQAEAMKEMN

-524 KYDKLKEGWKSLST
+524 KYDKLKEGWKTLST
-538 EQQKIQWIKQNQ
+538 EQQKVQWIKDNKD
-550 SAFGELRL
+550 AFRELGL
-558 KIDDVSEAENIFNNK
+558 KISGLSDAENIFSGNTQNIV
-573 TDAVVEAF
+573 ASFER
-581 KQRAMAA
+581 RAKAA
-588 AYAAKLAALYQKQ
+588 AYAAKLVELYKRQLDLKKRSEAVDKAINDATAEFRKDPTFRDSGPYAAQEEKKRVGIAAVGTDLKHGGDGNIEKLKRDLNDVNTE
-601 IDLLDKKKK
+601 IDE
-610 VTKSISDDAKD
+610 AKD
-621 NGRNAKEG
+621 ALRTLKKEDPAKTVN
-629 DIVPESWRN
+629 IP
-638 ERYGK
+638 
-643 VGNDGKWRFTKIG
+643 
-656 AERYNGTNVSGNKQ
+656 
-670 INPIDKSLNAV
+670 AV
-681 NQEIADT
+681 NT
-688 QKQLAENLEANK
+688 AN
-700 GFITVNKPVGN
+700 
-711 IANTTA
+711 TA

-739 QKGKDNALT
+739 QKAKDNALT

-757 KVKKIQAE
+757 KVKKIQAQ
-765 IDEATKGKVSIEA
+765 IDEATKGKVTIEA

-785 VAGSTAD
+785 VAGSAAD

-814 LINKASAQKAIADIN
+814 LIDKASAQKAIADIN
-829 DQLSALGMK
+829 EQLSALGLK

-855 QNAQRSLD
+855 QSARRSLD

-882 TEIDEATKGK
+882 AEIDRATKGK

-900 PEYIEKGSVA
+900 PEYIEQGSVA

-935 GKDEAMRQ
+935 GKDDAMKQ
-943 LKDLNNELAQLGLK
+943 LEDLDAELTQLGLK
-957 PVKIELETSSFG
+957 PLKIDIKTSDIDDAKKKMEGACSAASAMGSSLSSLGNAIGVPELNVA
-969 KTFDQIQKGWGS
+969 
-981 IQGVGNGIQSITE
+981 GVLAQSIAVMTE
-994 ALSGNGNA
+994 GFATATAQAATLGPWA
-1002 WQKASALVNGFLS
+1002 WIGF
-1015 VAQGIQG
+1015 
-1022 IVELVNLLSAAT
+1022 AAT
-1034 GAHAAAT
+1034 G
-1041 AADTAST
+1041 
-1048 AANTG
+1048 
-1053 VTVANTGVTISNV
+1053 
-1066 VAKEGEAISSATASG
+1066 
-1081 AKLPFPANLIAIAAG
+1081 IAQ
-1096 VSAVLAA
+1096 LAA
-1103 LAAISGFA
+1103 MISAMKNLNGFA

-1144 LFQMINTPKYT
+1144 LFQMINTPRYT
-1155 PPVFTQRTLPDMQT
+1155 PPIFTQRTLPDIQT
-1169 AQTNKQGMEGIRLEI
+1169 AQTSRQSIDGIRLEI
-1184 GIKGKTRGTALEQTI
+1184 GIKGKTRGTELEQTI

>member
-1 MPKEI
+1 MAKEI
-6 KFNVKIDV
+6 KFNIKLTVD
-14 NGKERLVT
+14 GKEQVVT
-22 ATTSVAALRDSIE
+22 ATSDLNEMQKSISRIRSAASDMRDALISFNQGFEVLRNV
-35 AAKSSS
+35 SST
-41 ERFRDRLIT
+41 FNDL
-50 LNQSI
+50 
-55 ERLSNLSSGIQKIAD
+55 
-70 IVNSA
+70 

-87 AANTMAGKSG
+87 AANTMAGKNG
-97 EDFSK
+97 EDFAK
-102 LKDRVAELA
+102 LKDQVAGLA
-111 KTIPMAREELANG
+111 KAVPVAREELANG

-247 VKPSSEASKMAEQMG
+247 VKPSSEAGKMAEQMG

-278 FLSELDK
+278 FLADLDK

-336 AGTIDEAFSTMSSSG
+336 AGTIDEAFSTMSNSG
-351 AASFQMMKNTI
+351 AASFQMMKNKLAEFTDGITSAMNSLMPVLNMTAQVGSGIIAITTLSTAVKKLAQAHLVLKVRTI
-362 AACTSGIMSVMSSL
+362 AS
-376 GPALNITSQIGYTA
+376 
-390 IAVES
+390 
-395 LTKVFRSFNIVQGLT
+395 
-410 RIRIMATNAA
+410 NAA
-420 SVVARTSMIG
+420 SVMWSATSVRMN
-430 LTAITRTLNAAFT
+430 AIVRVMSANFR
-443 GAAVGATTLKNA
+443 GAAVSATTLKLA
-455 IRSLLV
+455 MQGLLIS
-461 ATGVGIAI
+461 TGVGIAV
-469 VALTEVI
+469 VALTEAI
-476 NAFISKSSEAKDK
+476 SAFCSKSSEAKGK
-489 AEEQAEAMKEMN
+489 ASEQAEAMKEMN

-524 KYDKLKEGWKSLST
+524 KYDKLKEGWKTLST
-538 EQQKIQWIKQNQ
+538 EQQKVQWIKDNKD
-550 SAFGELRL
+550 AFRELGL
-558 KIDDVSEAENIFNNK
+558 KISGLSDAENIFSGNTQNI
-573 TDAVVEAF
+573 VVSFER
-581 KQRAMAA
+581 RAKAA
-588 AYAAKLAALYQKQ
+588 AYAAKLVELYKRQLDLKKRSEAVDKAINDATAEFRKDPTFRDSGPYATQEEKKRVGIAAVGTDLKHGGDGNIEKLKRDLNDVNTE
-601 IDLLDKKKK
+601 IDE
-610 VTKSISDDAKD
+610 AKD
-621 NGRNAKEG
+621 ALRTLKKEDPAKTVN
-629 DIVPESWRN
+629 VP
-638 ERYGK
+638 
-643 VGNDGKWRFTKIG
+643 
-656 AERYNGTNVSGNKQ
+656 
-670 INPIDKSLNAV
+670 AV
-681 NQEIADT
+681 NT
-688 QKQLAENLEANK
+688 AN
-700 GFITVNKPVGN
+700 N
-711 IANTTA
+711 TA

-739 QKGKDNALT
+739 QKTKDNALT

-785 VAGSTAD
+785 VAGSADD

-814 LINKASAQKAIADIN
+814 LIDKASAQKAIADIN
-829 DQLSALGMK
+829 DQLSALGLK

-844 KTPVEELQEQL
+844 KTPIEELQEQL

-863 EAATI
+863 EATTV

-882 TEIDEATKGK
+882 AEIDRATKGK

-900 PEYIEKGSVA
+900 PEYIEQGSVA

-935 GKDEAMRQ
+935 GKDEAMEQ
-943 LKDLNNELAQLGLK
+943 LEDLDAELTQLGLK
-957 PVKIELETSSFG
+957 PLKIDIKTSDIDDAKKKMEGACSAASAMGSSLSSLGNAIGVPELNVA
-969 KTFDQIQKGWGS
+969 
-981 IQGVGNGIQSITE
+981 GVLAQSIAVMTE
-994 ALSGNGNA
+994 GFATATAQAATLGPWA
-1002 WQKASALVNGFLS
+1002 WIGF
-1015 VAQGIQG
+1015 
-1022 IVELVNLLSAAT
+1022 AAT
-1034 GAHAAAT
+1034 G
-1041 AADTAST
+1041 
-1048 AANTG
+1048 
-1053 VTVANTGVTISNV
+1053 
-1066 VAKEGEAISSATASG
+1066 
-1081 AKLPFPANLIAIAAG
+1081 IAQ
-1096 VSAVLAA
+1096 LAA
-1103 LAAISGFA
+1103 MISAMKNLNGFA

-1144 LFQMINTPKYT
+1144 LFQMINTPRYT
-1155 PPVFTQRTLPDMQT
+1155 PPIFTQRTLPDMRA
-1169 AQTNKQGMEGIRLEI
+1169 AQTSRQSIDGIRLEI
-1184 GIKGKTRGTALEQTI
+1184 GIKGKTRGTELEQTI